1 MYELAQMK
9 SNFKKNIKDI
19 LRKLTY
25 DGYKTSLDSSGNLR
39 LQWKIWVSVSP
50 QGIFEEA
57 TEDKGNGLLLFELFT
72 LQGRYSELKSRCGC
86 FLQEGVSLD
95 DQVIKALTFVMN
107 NNYREILPSKAFN
120 REVVKDFQ
128 SKPIMYSFN

>member
-9 SNFKKNIKDI
+9 SNFKRDIKDI

-25 DGYKTSLDSSGNLR
+25 DGYKASIDPSGNLQ
-39 LQWKIWVSVSP
+39 LQWKIWVSISP

-72 LQGRYSELKSRCGC
+72 QQGRYSELRSRCGC
-86 FLQEGVSLD
+86 AVQEGVNLD

-128 SKPIMYSFN
+128 SKPIMYS

>member
-9 SNFKKNIKDI
+9 SNFKKHIKDI
-19 LRKLTY
+19 LRKLTH
-25 DGYKTSLDSSGNLR
+25 DGYKVSIDPSGNLR
-39 LQWKIWVSVSP
+39 LQWKRFVSISA

-57 TEDKGNGLLLFELFT
+57 TEDQGNGLLIFELFT

-86 FLQEGVSLD
+86 LLQEGVVLD
-95 DQVIKALTFVMN
+95 DQIVKALTFVIN

-128 SKPIMYSFN
+128 SKPIMY

>member
-9 SNFKKNIKDI
+9 SNFKKHIKEI
-19 LRKLTY
+19 LRKLTH
-25 DGYKTSLDSSGNLR
+25 DGYKASIDPSGNLR
-39 LQWKIWVSVSP
+39 LQWKIFVSVSP
-50 QGIFEEA
+50 QGMFEEA
-57 TEDKGNGLLLFELFT
+57 TEDKSNGLLLFELFT
-72 LQGRYSELKSRCGC
+72 LQGRYSELKSWCG
-86 FLQEGVSLD
+86 FALQEGVSLD
-95 DQVIKALTFVMN
+95 DQVINALIFVIN